1 MQQAIDAYLDQVMAH
16 AALSRSDATR
26 VRAELSEHLHEM
38 LDEAGGNR
46 LNFEETIAMCASEF
60 GDAKELGQSIRISK
74 GRVRTFIKRR
84 VKRTLIGV
92 GVCVLILLGV
102 RSALAEAFVVAGSGV
117 APILPTG
124 SRCVVY
130 KLASSFAAGD
140 VIVFHPAEK
149 PQISELAIVQS
160 QDEQGNLVVKRNG
173 HAPFTINRSAIVG
186 RVFLNTR

>member
-16 AALSRSDATR
+16 AALSRTDAAR

-38 LDEAGGNR
+38 LDEAGGNT
-46 LNFEETIAMCASEF
+46 LNIEEALAMCANEF

-84 VKRTLIGV
+84 VKRTLIGI

-102 RSALAEAFVVAGSGV
+102 RSTLAEAFVVAGSGV

-130 KLASSFAAGD
+130 KLSTNFAAGD

-149 PQISELAIVQS
+149 PEISELAIVQS

-173 HAPFTINRSAIVG
+173 RAPFTVNRSAIVG

>member
-16 AALSRSDATR
+16 AALSRGDAWR
-26 VRAELSEHLHEM
+26 VRAELSEHLHEVFEHADRNPSN
-38 LDEAGGNR
+38 LEEA
-46 LNFEETIAMCASEF
+46 IVMCANEF

-84 VKRTLIGV
+84 VRRTLIGI

-102 RSALAEAFVVAGSGV
+102 RSTLAEAFLVAGSGV

-130 KLASSFAAGD
+130 KLASNFATGD

-173 HAPFTINRSAIVG
+173 HAPFTVNRSAIVG

>member
-1 MQQAIDAYLDQVMAH
+1 
-16 AALSRSDATR
+16 
-26 VRAELSEHLHEM
+26 
-38 LDEAGGNR
+38 
-46 LNFEETIAMCASEF
+46 MCASEF

>member
-16 AALSRSDATR
+16 AALSRADAAR

-38 LDEAGGNR
+38 LDEAGANQ
-46 LNFEETIAMCASEF
+46 LEFKEALAMCANEF

-84 VKRTLIGV
+84 AKRALIGI

-102 RSALAEAFVVAGSGV
+102 RSTLAEAFLVAGSGV

-124 SRCVVY
+124 SRCLVY
-130 KLASSFAAGD
+130 KLASNFSAGD
-140 VIVFHPAEK
+140 IIAFHPAEQ
-149 PQISELAIVQS
+149 PGIAELAIVQS
-160 QDEQGNLVVKRNG
+160 QDRQGNLVVTRNG
-173 HAPFTINRSAIVG
+173 RAPFTVNRSAIVG